1 MADFDQNSIP
11 GNAAEAEALIES
23 FQAPEGRETAP
34 PEAAASPTEYSI
46 PYRGKDEKYPIEKIL
61 EFANQGRDY
70 AQKMR
75 DYNAQKQ
82 QWDSQTTA
90 QKTKWAELEQKL
102 GRYSEVEEYIKK
114 DPTWWDH
121 VQKSW
126 QEKVSGQAPGANASP
141 DPRFQKLEE
150 TVNKLAS
157 TFEQREQ
164 AQLAQKED
172 QTLDLK
178 VSEYREKYPQ
188 FDWTTVD
195 GDGLDLE
202 KRILD
207 HAVKMGLN
215 KPEHFTVAA
224 NDYLHE
230 EHLKRAGESAKT
242 GVGKHLEKVNKLGLG
257 PVTDKP
263 TMQMKRVNN
272 VSSKS
277 WEEISQ
283 EAQAAAGI

>member
-1 MADFDQNSIP
+1 MADFDQNAVP
-11 GNAAEAEALIES
+11 GNAAEAEALIDS
-23 FQAPEGRETAP
+23 FQSPERE
-34 PEAAASPTEYSI
+34 EAAVETKAAPTEYSI
-46 PYRGKDEKYPIEKIL
+46 PYKGKEEKYPIEKIL

-70 AQKMR
+70 NQKMR
-75 DYNAQKQ
+75 DYNAQKT
-82 QWDSQTTA
+82 QWETQSTA
-90 QKTKWAELEQKL
+90 QKAKWAELETKL

-121 VQKSW
+121 VQKSY
-126 QEKVSGQAPGANASP
+126 QERTLGQAPGANASP

-150 TVNKLAS
+150 TVGKLVS
-157 TFEQREQ
+157 TFEEREQ

-178 VSEYREKYPQ
+178 VSEYRDKYKQ

-195 GDGLDLE
+195 ANGLDLE

-215 KPEHFTVAA
+215 RADQFTVAA

-230 EHLKRAGESAKT
+230 EHLKRASESAKE
-242 GVGKHLEKVNKLGLG
+242 GVGKHLERVTKLGLG
-257 PVTDKP
+257 PITDKP
-263 TMQMKRVNN
+263 TMQLKRANN

-277 WEEISQ
+277 WDELSQ
-283 EAQAAAGI
+283 EAQAAAGL